1 MKIARSRGESQVS
14 SFAVLLVAAFVAC
27 SDASPPVT
35 EPPAPPAP
43 PPRVPT
49 QLRLS
54 ADSVTLR
61 ALGDTMRIAMTVLDQ
76 QGQPIASVVGQW
88 ESSNPSVA
96 SVSTSGLVSAITNG
110 STIITAKVGSVAAS
124 AVVTVR
130 QVPAQLLIAG
140 DTLPLVL
147 RTTRALDATVLDARG
162 NVMTAAPVAWASSNP
177 EILSVAANGKVTGV
191 ALGGPV
197 TVSAASDSVLASVSI
212 AVRDVVATSVSI
224 AGTRSEFKVG
234 EATRLRVYARGAA
247 GDSLPLRSFSWRSNN
262 PAVAVVDSAGNVT
275 AVGAGQTEIVATETL
290 DGATGSMPVVVRG
303 LLHRWQ
309 FNESG
314 AAGTSMLDDVGGA
327 MARII
332 DVGPNDAVVAGGAV
346 TLAGGSWASS
356 DYVLLPAGMLSKARN
371 ATIEVWAALHT
382 IRNWSRVFDFG
393 SGTANNLFVSWSN
406 GTNASDNRVGLTVA
420 GSEAR
425 IDGALAPF
433 TRDFLHHIV
442 LTIADSAGT
451 GGTTLVQVY
460 LDGEK
465 RGSFQTTHRLSQL
478 EDRVAT
484 LGRSSYPSDET
495 ANASYH
501 EVRVHDRVYSDAE
514 ISLIYRSNAPTTSAG
529 ATLVIARPD
538 GVGER
543 IRGVG
548 STFKLRAILRDAGGQ
563 LFPALGVRWQSGS
576 PNVSVDSAGV
586 VTALQEGA
594 SNITASFGT
603 QTVSWSSEVVQ
614 IVRKPVDSRAAV
626 PAVGALWE
634 VPVMLIAYLPTAD
647 AARIDV
653 RKSPDFWWLN
663 PMPLD
668 SIEARCLDFTLRRKM
683 MAEEGSRFR
692 GYKNPLAV
700 PSLGYRVVEQVFV
713 YAQGPASAKRAN
725 PADPSS
731 PRHYDFRKIFD
742 QTGSSTLI
750 PSQGIKEVWFCESGF
765 DKGFPSYDP
774 AIHDVQDFRTG
785 WESNMSSP
793 RTGDVSNSDQD
804 PNDLPLF
811 NHTYIVYGIAFRRS
825 QAEAM
830 HNVGHQLERMMSW
843 ANWRQDGNTH
853 LFWRQFVGQDNAGQF
868 ITGRAG
874 WTHMP
879 PNTVGNYDYHN
890 TTLVPSDIEDW
901 RPDNTGVKTPVNNAT
916 WSTLR
921 FPWPGVQEFGQRD
934 ESQFY
939 LYWMQSYPGRGNQIP
954 HPSGWMTN
962 WWEFVGDWDGAVQRG
977 LGLYAPNAAA
987 PLEAASRRVRSEAE
1001 NVARW
1006 PVPETRSPARPR

>member
-1 MKIARSRGESQVS
+1 MKIAHSRGASQVS
-14 SFAVLLVAAFVAC
+14 SFAVLLVAALVAC
-27 SDASPPVT
+27 SDASAPAT
-35 EPPAPPAP
+35 EPPAPPTP
-43 PPRVPT
+43 PPRVPA

-61 ALGDTMRIAMTVLDQ
+61 ALGDTTRIAMTVLDQ
-76 QGQPIASVVGQW
+76 QGQPVTNVVGEW
-88 ESSNPSVA
+88 ETSNAAVA
-96 SVSTSGLVSAITNG
+96 SVATSGLVTALTNG
-110 STIITAKVGSVAAS
+110 STIVTAKVGTVAAS

-130 QVPAQLLIAG
+130 QVPAQIRIVG
-140 DTLPLVL
+140 DTLPLVV
-147 RTTRALDATVLDARG
+147 RTTRALDATVLDGRG
-162 NVMTAAPVAWASSNP
+162 NVMGAAPIAWASSNP
-177 EILSVAANGKVTGV
+177 EILSVAANGTVTGV

-197 TVSAASDSVLASVSI
+197 IISAASDSVSVSVRI
-212 AVRDVVATSVSI
+212 AVRDVIATSVAI
-224 AGTRSEFKVG
+224 ATTRSEFKVG
-234 EATRLRVYARGAA
+234 EATRLRVYARGAS
-247 GDSLPLRSFSWRSNN
+247 GDSLRLRTFAFRSNN
-262 PAVAVVDSAGNVT
+262 PAVAVVDSAGVVT
-275 AVGAGQTEIVATETL
+275 AVGAGRTEIVATETL
-290 DGATGSMPVVVRG
+290 DGVTGSISIVVRG

-314 AAGTSMLDDVGGA
+314 TAGTSMLDDVGGA
-327 MARII
+327 VARII

-356 DYVLLPAGMLSKARN
+356 DYVLLPAGMLSKAPN
-371 ATIEVWAALHT
+371 ATIEVWAALHS
-382 IRNWSRVFDFG
+382 IRNWSRVFDIG
-393 SGTANNLFVSWSN
+393 SGNANNLFVSWSN
-406 GTNASDNRVGLTVA
+406 GANASDNRVGMTVA
-420 GSEAR
+420 GSESR

-465 RGSFQTTHRLSQL
+465 RGSFETTHRLGQL
-478 EDRVAT
+478 EDRFAM

-495 ANASYH
+495 AHASYH

-514 ISLIYRSNAPTTSAG
+514 ISLIYRSTAPTTNAG
-529 ATLVIARPD
+529 TTLVIARPD
-538 GVGER
+538 GLGDR

-548 STFKLRAILRDAGGQ
+548 SQFRLRAILRDAGGR
-563 LFPALGVRWQSGS
+563 LFPALGVRWHSGS
-576 PNVSVDSAGV
+576 SNVTIDSAGV
-586 VTALQEGA
+586 VTAVAEG
-594 SNITASFGT
+594 SSHITASFGA
-603 QTVSWSSEVVQ
+603 QTASWSSEVVQ

-626 PAVGALWE
+626 PAAGALWE
-634 VPVMLIAYLPTAD
+634 VPVMLIAYLPSAD

-700 PSLGYRVVEQVFV
+700 ASLGYRVVEQVFV
-713 YAQGPASAKRAN
+713 YEQGPASAKRSN
-725 PADPSS
+725 PADPLS

-742 QTGSSTLI
+742 QTGATTLI

-774 AIHDVQDFRTG
+774 AIHNSQDFRTG

-843 ANWRQDGNTH
+843 ANWRQDGNTN

-868 ITGRAG
+868 VTGRAG

-879 PNTVGNYDYHN
+879 PNTIGNYDYHN

-901 RPDNTGVKTPVNNAT
+901 RPDNTGVKTTVNNAT

-921 FPWPGVQEFGQRD
+921 FPWPGVQEFGQRE

-939 LYWMQSYPGRGNQIP
+939 LYWMQSYPGRGNQIQ

-962 WWEFVGDWDGAVQRG
+962 WWEFVGDWDGAAQRG
-977 LGLYAPNAAA
+977 LGLYAPTAAA
-987 PLEAASRRVRSEAE
+987 SVDAASRSVRSEAE
-1001 NVARW
+1001 HVARW